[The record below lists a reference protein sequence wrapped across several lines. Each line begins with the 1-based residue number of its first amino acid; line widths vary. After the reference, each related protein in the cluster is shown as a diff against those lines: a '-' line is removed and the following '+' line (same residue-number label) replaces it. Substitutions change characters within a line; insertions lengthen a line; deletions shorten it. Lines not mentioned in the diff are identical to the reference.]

1 MTIVGF
7 HSSGTENKNKIKG
20 YKTMKKTSIQWCHST
35 INPVM
40 GCDGCELWPGKGKI
54 VAEIATAI
62 IASGGAQPVQ
72 NCQKFVSDLIGD
84 WETSQIYTKRVLI
97 AERIATNFGLG
108 KSARAGLVDVIR
120 RACKCYAG
128 LLGTM
133 RAWHEGHAAQFEK
146 PQLFPGRMAEAARWK
161 SPAPDELQAKPWLR
175 GAPRMI
181 FISDMGDALSGNV
194 SFEYLKREITDVV
207 DSDGGRNH
215 LWLWLSKRPAR
226 MAEFGQ
232 WLLLKGIPWPNNLVA
247 MTTVTSPA
255 TANRLAELRQV
266 PSRFKGLSCEPVFA
280 ELKLDL
286 TGIDWVIM
294 GGGSDALAEPFHV
307 EWALS
312 LREQC
317 RQADAAF
324 FLKQLGRNAMFEGRA
339 LNLVDQHGGDWTEWV
354 ADWRTREIPKSFR
367 NPSTFTEPVCGAV
380 LQSTLVAQ
388 VASP

>member
-1 MTIVGF
+1 
-7 HSSGTENKNKIKG
+7 
-20 YKTMKKTSIQWCHST
+20 MKKTTIQWCHST
-35 INPVM
+35 VNPVM

-62 IASGGAQPVQ
+62 IAAGGAQISP
-72 NCQKFVSDLIGD
+72 NIQKFISNLIGD
-84 WETSQIYTKRVLI
+84 QATSQIYTNRVQL
-97 AERIATNFGLG
+97 AEELG
-108 KSARAGLVDVIR
+108 AKFSLSKPARNGLVDVIR

-133 RAWHEGHAAQFEK
+133 RAWHEGHALQFENPK
-146 PQLFPGRMAEAARWK
+146 SFPGRMAEAARWK
-161 SPAPDELQAKPWLR
+161 SPAPDELNAKPWLG

-194 SFEYLKREITDVV
+194 SFEYLKTEIIKVV
-207 DSDGGRNH
+207 DSDAGRGH
-215 LWLWLSKRPAR
+215 VWLWLSKRPAR

-232 WLLLKGIPWPNNLVA
+232 WLLLQGIPWPDNLVA
-247 MTTVTSPA
+247 MTTVTLPA
-255 TANRLAELRQV
+255 TASRVVELRQV

-280 ELKLDL
+280 ELNLDL

-294 GGGSDALAEPFHV
+294 GGGSDTLAEPFQV

-324 FLKQLGRNAMFEGRA
+324 FLKQLGRNARFEGRA
-339 LNLVDQHGGDWTEWV
+339 LNLVDQHGGDWTEWS
-354 ADWRTREIPKSFR
+354 AAWRTREIPKPFR
-367 NPSTFTEPVCGAV
+367 SAGTFTK
-380 LQSTLVAQ
+380 LQSGTLL
-388 VASP
+388 